1 MFCTHCGK
9 ELVDTAEICPFCG
22 SPTSVKTRT
31 INRTVSPAHTLSV
44 IGFVCDGLAVFLP
57 FLSIF
62 FGFAFDPTIANWTA
76 IGLSFALAITATVLT
91 LIGFLKERK
100 QKKCSIGLIALST
113 SAITLI
119 YSVFTF
125 INLIEVLIASF
136 GGTI

>member
-1 MFCTHCGK
+1 M
-9 ELVDTAEICPFCG
+9 
-22 SPTSVKTRT
+22 
-31 INRTVSPAHTLSV
+31 

-100 QKKCSIGLIALST
+100 QKKCSIGLVALST